1 MFFNRWIYA
10 ILFCN
15 RMEFLLGKL
24 LGGGSELLH
33 SYRSKTLIKLCV
45 RLQLDVKMGQFLSS
59 WPRMPCLSLF
69 RSNADCEIKNT
80 PQGWIRMK

>member
-24 LGGGSELLH
+24 LSRGSELLH
-33 SYRSKTLIKLCV
+33 SYRCKTLIKLGV
-45 RLQLDVKMGQFLSS
+45 QLQFNVNMGQFLPS
-59 WPRMPCLSLF
+59 WSRMPCLSLF
-69 RSNADCEIKNT
+69 RSTAD
-80 PQGWIRMK
+80 